1 MQQVKDPA
9 LSLLWSLLWH
19 GFNPWSENF
28 HMLWAQPKK
37 KKKKRECR
45 LYFTKRSDERELHR
59 RKKWPTHISPSKM
72 PLGQQHLPG
81 GL

>member
-37 KKKKRECR
+37 KKKRENVDYT
-45 LYFTKRSDERELHR
+45 LQNVQMKGNYIGEKSGQHIYLHP
-59 RKKWPTHISPSKM
+59 KC
-72 PLGQQHLPG
+72 L
-81 GL
+81 